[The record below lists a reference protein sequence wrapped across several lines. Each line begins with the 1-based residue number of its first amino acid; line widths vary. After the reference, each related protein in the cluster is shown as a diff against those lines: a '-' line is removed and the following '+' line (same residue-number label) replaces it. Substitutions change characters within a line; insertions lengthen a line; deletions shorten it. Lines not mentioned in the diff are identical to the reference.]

1 MIEVLGDIKRL
12 LWLEWD
18 PIGLNQQADG
28 LDDEYDAYAKGVY
41 RMLREGR
48 DHYAIS
54 QYLERCA
61 LEHIGVSQST
71 NHDAIAARAI
81 AMFGAKN

>member
-1 MIEVLGDIKRL
+1 MTEVLDKIKRL
-12 LWLEWD
+12 LWLAWD
-18 PIGLNQQADG
+18 PIGINQEADWP
-28 LDDEYDAYAKGVY
+28 DDEYDAYATGVY

-48 DHYAIS
+48 DHCAIS